1 MGNASTRPKGKYL
14 NEIISKCTNL
24 EIDDAIQIFKDFQ
37 RQSGGKGKLSED
49 DFVKVYIEAFHGKS
63 EISALARNIFHAFD
77 TNHNGFLEFEEF
89 VTGLSVT
96 EACLVEADQEMRI
109 KKMKWAFD
117 VYDKDRSNTIDRHE
131 MRLIVRAVAD
141 VVTVELFLGEETPD
155 EFADRLF
162 EEADENRDGK
172 ITFEE
177 FQKAAEHNDTLVN
190 MLLPAPV

>member
-24 EIDDAIQIFKDFQ
+24 ETDDAFQIFKDFQ

-49 DFVKVYIEAFHGKS
+49 DFVTVYIEAFNGKS

-77 TNHNGFLEFEEF
+77 TNHNGFVEFEEF
-89 VTGLSVT
+89 VVGLSVT

-131 MRLIVRAVAD
+131 MRLIAVAD
-141 VVTVELFLGEETPD
+141 VVELFLGDETPD

-162 EEADENRDGK
+162 EEADVNKDGK